1 MIEVRLILPL
11 GEKGDRKITLPCVPK
26 VGSEFNIRFTLY
38 KVYSVRYVVFEQ
50 LDRIDEILVYLKRI

>member
-1 MIEVRLILPL
+1 LPL